1 MGNQALDKYIPSPDW
16 IAPRLDLKPMF
27 TPRSQQ
33 LLDAIKTRVVV
44 ADGAMG
50 TMIQDASP
58 TMDDFQNYEGCNEI
72 LNVTRPDIIS
82 SIHAQYLKAGAEA
95 IETNTFGANFA
106 NLAEYGIE
114 DRIEELALAGAQVAR
129 QVADDFSTDEK
140 PRYVLGSVGPG
151 TKLPSLGHE
160 KFSVLRDA
168 YQKQT
173 VGLLNGGVDAILIET
188 AQDLLQAKSAVIGA
202 KRAMKSL
209 DIYVPIIVS
218 VTIET
223 TGTMLL
229 GSEIGAALTA
239 LSALGIDSIG
249 LNCATGPTE
258 MSEHLRYL
266 SKYSNLPV
274 TVMPNA
280 GLPILG
286 PHGAH
291 YPLTPVELATAQLQ
305 FVNDYGAG
313 LVGGCCGTTPAHIQ
327 AVADAVAGKKPA
339 RPTLI
344 VEPGL
349 ASLYQHQ
356 PFDQTM
362 TYLSIGERTNANG
375 SKAFREAMLEENWEE
390 CLEIARSQ
398 TREGAHL
405 LDVCVDF
412 VGRDGVRDAR
422 ELVSRLATATTL
434 PLVLD
439 STEPAVL
446 EAGLECM
453 GGRAMINS
461 VNYEDGDGPTSRFAR
476 IMPLV
481 VEHGAAVVALT
492 IDEEGQARTADTKF
506 AIADRLIKD
515 LTQNW
520 GMNLVDITVDTLT
533 FPIATGQD
541 ETRRDGIETI
551 EAIRRLN
558 AAHPGVQSTL
568 GISNISFGLSPAARH
583 VLNSVFLH
591 ECVQAGLTSAI
602 VHAARIIP
610 LNQIP
615 QEQLDAAM
623 GLIYDKREY
632 DAEGNVSYDPLTH
645 FLDVFSGVDSKAA
658 RQSRAEELAAMPLN
672 ERLQRRIIDGEKK
685 GLEPDLDEAMANG
698 MKALQIINDHLLE
711 GMKVVGELFGKGEMQ
726 LPFVLQSAEVM
737 KAAVAHLEPHIEKTE
752 DEGKGRILLATVRG
766 DVHDIGK
773 NLVDIIL
780 SNNGFETV
788 NIGIKQPI
796 NAILDAAEEH
806 NVDVIGLS
814 GLLVKSTQIMKEN
827 LEEMNLR
834 GVAERWPVILGG
846 AALTRSFVEQDLA
859 EIFEGEV
866 RYARDA
872 FEGLRL
878 MDALVKIKR
887 GDTSVTLPPLK
898 KRIVKPVSKLVHT
911 VPDMMPTRSD
921 VASDNSIPTP
931 PFWGSRVVKGIPLR
945 DYASFLD
952 ERATFMGQWG
962 LKPSRAE
969 DGASYEELVETEGR
983 PRLRAWMDRVQ
994 TEGLLEAAVAYGY
1007 FPAVS
1012 DGDDLV
1018 ILHHGPEGA
1027 TDGGSGGEP
1036 GTERMRFKFPRQ
1048 ARDRHLC
1055 LSDFVASKES
1065 GKIDVVPFQ
1074 LVTMGNRVS
1083 EVANEIYAKN
1093 EYREYL
1099 ELHGLSVQ
1107 LTEALAEFW
1116 HARVREELGFSAED
1130 PNEVE
1135 GLFKLDY
1142 RGARYSF
1149 GYPACPELEDRVK
1162 LVELLKPELIGV
1174 TLSEELQLHPEQST
1188 DAMVLHHPEAK
1199 YFSV

>member
-1 MGNQALDKYIPSPDW
+1 
-16 IAPRLDLKPMF
+16 MF

-33 LLDAIKTRVVV
+33 LLDAIKSRVVV

-202 KRAMKSL
+202 KRAMKAL
-209 DIYVPIIVS
+209 DVYVPIIVS

-405 LDVCVDF
+405 LDVCVDY

-492 IDEEGQARTADTKF
+492 IDEEGQARTAETKF

-602 VHAARIIP
+602 VHAARIMP

-737 KAAVAHLEPHIEKTE
+737 KAAVAHLEPFIEKTE

-796 NAILDAAEEH
+796 NAILDAAEEN

-846 AALTRSFVEQDLA
+846 AALTRAFVEQDLA
-859 EIFEGEV
+859 EIFDGEV

-898 KRIVKPVSKLVHT
+898 KRVVKPVSKLVHT
-911 VPDMMPTRSD
+911 VPDMMPDRSD
-921 VASDNSIPTP
+921 VASDNTIPTP

-1027 TDGGSGGEP
+1027 SDGGSGGVP
-1036 GTERMRFKFPRQ
+1036 GTERMRFTFPRQ